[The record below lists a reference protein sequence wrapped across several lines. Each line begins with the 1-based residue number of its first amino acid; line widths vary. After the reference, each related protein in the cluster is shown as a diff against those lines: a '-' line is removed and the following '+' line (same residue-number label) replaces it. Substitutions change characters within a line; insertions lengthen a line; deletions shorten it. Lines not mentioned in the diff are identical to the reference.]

1 MSSKKKQPAAWG
13 SPEYLQ
19 ERYDDIDTAW
29 ALSRKC
35 VVTKAVKSAVAKI
48 ATKKDNLSVRDVI
61 EITRKGPDVECNP
74 TGYVALL
81 DLGLNGKGRQADYFS
96 CLSKVAKAGFYV
108 FDAFIDACDD
118 VGAVLVSFNRDTL
131 VKKEVR

>member
-1 MSSKKKQPAAWG
+1 MSKKKQPVAWG

-35 VVTKAVKSAVAKI
+35 VATKAVKAAVAKI
-48 ATKKDNLSVRDVI
+48 TTKKDGLSVREVL
-61 EITRKGPDVECNP
+61 EITRKGPDAERNP
-74 TGYVALL
+74 TGYVAIL
-81 DLGLNGKGRQADYFS
+81 DLGLNGSGKQADYFG
-96 CLSKVAKAGFYV
+96 CLAKVAKAGFYV

-118 VGAVLVSFNRDTL
+118 VGAVLVSFDRDFL
-131 VKKEVR
+131 VKKETVK